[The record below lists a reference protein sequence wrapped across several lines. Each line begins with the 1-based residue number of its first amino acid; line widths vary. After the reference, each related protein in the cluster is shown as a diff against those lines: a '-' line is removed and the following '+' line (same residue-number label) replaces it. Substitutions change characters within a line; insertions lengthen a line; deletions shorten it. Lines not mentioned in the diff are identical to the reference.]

1 MDRKMTGDYMGWL
14 IFGGG
19 IILLLEIAFF
29 NSGLVFS
36 LFLAGALIY
45 IGRKKSPSK
54 FGRFLFWG
62 GVIILVA
69 SLMNMITLKLVLIGM
84 LIIIFIQFIQSKKA
98 PKRIAPAIE
107 VPEPGAAPIQ
117 MARTKPLFENI
128 LFGQQKT
135 PEQVYDWNDIN
146 IQAGIG
152 DTIIDLSYTVFPKGE
167 TVIFIRNFIG
177 NVQILVPYEMEVSI
191 NHSVMAGST
200 SIFGEEEAKV
210 FNQVYQLK
218 TANYDESI
226 QKVKILTSLIV
237 GNLEVNRI

>member
-36 LFLAGALIY
+36 IFLAVALIY

-54 FGRFLFWG
+54 FGKFLFWV
-62 GVIILVA
+62 GVAILIA
-69 SLMNMITLKLVLIGM
+69 SLMSMITLKLVLIGM
-84 LIIIFIQFIQSKKA
+84 LVLVFIQFMQSKKA
-98 PKRIAPAIE
+98 HKRIAPSIE
-107 VPEPGAAPIQ
+107 VTNPGGSGHIV
-117 MARTKPLFENI
+117 RTKPLFENI

-135 PEQVYDWNDIN
+135 PDHVYDWNDIN
-146 IQAGIG
+146 IQAGVG
-152 DTIIDLSYTVFPKGE
+152 DTTIDLSYTVFPKGE

-200 SIFGEEEAKV
+200 TIFGLEEEKV
-210 FNQVYQLK
+210 FNQVYQVK
-218 TANYDESI
+218 TADYDESI
-226 QKVKILTSLIV
+226 QKVKIFTSLVV
-237 GNLEVNRI
+237 GNLEVSRI